1 MVAKALGFPL
11 CPSRPAAG
19 APARHP
25 PEVSATP
32 SLGGMQ
38 GTREQS
44 PSGGGTVVLRL
55 TGSRQ
60 ERTRGPHPT
69 LTPTESSSPTSPLPA
84 LCS

>member
-19 APARHP
+19 APARRP
-25 PEVSATP
+25 PQVSATP
-32 SLGGMQ
+32 PPGGMQ

-44 PSGGGTVVLRL
+44 PSGGTVVLPL

-69 LTPTESSSPTSPLPA
+69 LTPTESSGPTSPLPA
-84 LCS
+84 LCL